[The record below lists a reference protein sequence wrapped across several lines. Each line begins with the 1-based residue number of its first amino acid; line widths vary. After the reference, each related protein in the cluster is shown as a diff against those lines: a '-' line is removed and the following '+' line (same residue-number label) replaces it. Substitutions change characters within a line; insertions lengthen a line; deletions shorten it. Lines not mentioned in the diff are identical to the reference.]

1 MAGAAVACDEDL
13 STELRAWRQRMGGT
27 LFGMTPYALSALVGL
42 RDELPQIGASVAWA
56 RSLAAELVERGMRLQ
71 PDPPH
76 TNTFLVFADGDP
88 EAITTRVAEFM
99 EKEHVQPCG
108 SWSAARA
115 PGVAMTEVTIHGA
128 ALDKD
133 PATVAGWY
141 ADFVAPTAG

>member
-1 MAGAAVACDEDL
+1 
-13 STELRAWRQRMGGT
+13 MGGT

-42 RDELPQIGASVAWA
+42 RDELPLMADCVAWA
-56 RSLAAELVERGMRLQ
+56 RSLAAELVERGLRVQ

-76 TNTFLVFADGDP
+76 TNTFFVSANGDP
-88 EAITTRVAEFM
+88 DAITGRVADFM
-99 EKEHVQPCG
+99 EKEKVAPCG
-108 SWSAARA
+108 GWWAARA

-141 ADFVAPTAG
+141 ADLVAPAAG